1 MNRSMPQH
9 TRSKIAV
16 IKCSSYDPASVKA
29 ALQKAVDLLGG
40 ISRFVGTGASVLIKP
55 NMLSPD
61 PPEKAITTHPAVV
74 RAVAE
79 LVSSDGG
86 TPSIGDSPGFYS
98 FKRVA
103 AASGI
108 AKAAEEAGARLTP
121 FETGVEIATAE
132 NCLLKKIVVAQAVAG
147 SDAIISVPKFKTH
160 SLTYITAAVKNL
172 LGCIPGLKKA
182 EMHFR
187 FPDNERFSRLLVA
200 ICLSIPVRLHILDA
214 VVGMDGDGP
223 NAGNPFPMGL
233 IMAGA
238 DPVALDSVAC
248 RVVGIDPMTVPM
260 LSIGQEC
267 GLGHA
272 TEDGIEI
279 VGESIDDVRVDG
291 FKAVPP
297 GADVGKLLPLPEVV
311 LRCIRKWVV
320 KRPRIMRGACTRC
333 GACVEVCPAKPKAL
347 NITAGGISVDDRNCI
362 LCYCCA
368 EMCPS
373 KAINLRRRLGA
384 GIVARLLKL

>member
-1 MNRSMPQH
+1 MPKH
-9 TRSKIAV
+9 TKSKISV
-16 IKCSSYDPASVKA
+16 VRCSSYDPAAVTA
-29 ALQKAVDLLGG
+29 ALRKAIELLGG
-40 ISRFVGTGASVLIKP
+40 MSQFFSAGASVLIKP

-61 PPEKAITTHPAVV
+61 PPERAITTHPALVK
-74 RAVAE
+74 AVAE
-79 LVSSDGG
+79 LVSSSGG
-86 TPSIGDSPGFYS
+86 TPSIGDSPGFYT
-98 FKRVA
+98 FRRVA

-108 AKAAEEAGARLTP
+108 ARAAEEAGAALTP

-132 NCLLKKIVVAQAVAG
+132 RYLMKKIVVARQVAG
-147 SDAIISVPKFKTH
+147 SDAIISIPKFKTH

-187 FPDNERFSRLLVA
+187 FPDNERFSRMLVD
-200 ICLSIPVRLHILDA
+200 ICLSIPVKLHILDA

-248 RVVGIDPMTVPM
+248 RVVGIDPMTIPM
-260 LSIGQEC
+260 LRIGEAC

-272 TEDGIEI
+272 SEEGIEI
-279 VGESIDDVRVDG
+279 VGESINDVKVDG
-291 FKAVPP
+291 FKAVLP
-297 GADVGKLLPLPEVV
+297 GADVGRLLPLPQAV
-311 LRCIRKWVV
+311 LRYIRRWVV
-320 KRPRIMRGACTRC
+320 KRPRISRGICTSC
-333 GACVEVCPAKPKAL
+333 GACVEVCPAQPKAL
-347 NITAGGISVDDRNCI
+347 TMEKGGVAINDRACI

-368 EMCPS
+368 EMCAFR
-373 KAINLRRRLGA
+373 AINLKRGFAA
-384 GIVARLLKL
+384 GLVARLLKL

>member
-1 MNRSMPQH
+1 MPKP
-9 TRSKIAV
+9 TRSRIAV
-16 IKCSSYDPASVKA
+16 VKCSSYDAGSVQA
-29 ALQKAVDLLGG
+29 ALHKAVGLLGG
-40 ISRFVGTGASVLIKP
+40 MPRFFSAGASVLIKP

-61 PPEKAITTHPAVV
+61 PPEKAITTHPSLV

-79 LVSSDGG
+79 LVSSSGG

-108 AKAAEEAGARLTP
+108 AKAAEEAGASLAP
-121 FETGVEIATAE
+121 FVEGTEISTAK
-132 NCLLKKIVVAQAVAG
+132 NCLLKKIVVARAVAG
-147 SDAIISVPKFKTH
+147 SDAIISLPKFKTH
-160 SLTYITAAVKNL
+160 SLTYITGAVKNL

-187 FPDNERFSRLLVA
+187 FPDNERFSRLLVD
-200 ICLSIPVRLHILDA
+200 ICLSIPVKLHILDA
-214 VVGMDGDGP
+214 VIGMDGDGP
-223 NAGNPFPMGL
+223 NAGNPFPIGL

-238 DPVALDSVAC
+238 DPVALDSAAC
-248 RVVGIDPMTVPM
+248 RVAGIDPLTIPM
-260 LSIGQEC
+260 LRIGQEC

-272 TEDGIEI
+272 SEEGIEI
-279 VGESIDDVRVDG
+279 VGESIDNVRVDG
-291 FKAVPP
+291 FKAILT
-297 GADVGKLLPLPEVV
+297 GAGAGRLLPLPEAVM
-311 LRCIRKWVV
+311 RHIRRWMV
-320 KRPRIMRGACTRC
+320 KRPRIMRKACTRC

-347 NITAGGISVDDRNCI
+347 TMEKRGVAVDDGACI

-373 KAINLRRRLGA
+373 KAITLKRGLAA
-384 GIVARLLKL
+384 GILAKLLKI